1 MKNKIFSLFSLAIL
15 TLLVLTSFVS
25 ATVTSF
31 STNPTTLLNT
41 SGVHTVI
48 ITATSDAVETA
59 ATFSATQLTH
69 DGKIITFTNVT
80 QALVIGANTINMLYT
95 VQDGFNFEMKQY
107 TTPLAVNNAT
117 TSIGSSSLTFTQT
130 DFCAWDA
137 NGLTSS
143 TADLKT
149 TIKDIRVVSG
159 FGKDNEWYPQDEV
172 EVDVRVEN
180 NNNNDKIRNIVLEWG
195 LFNENTGKW
204 TIEVSDESDFDLKDG
219 DEKIVTLKFK
229 LDNMDEDIQDL
240 DKGDFV
246 FYARA
251 TGDVDEDTDRAVC
264 SSNSDT
270 ASIFIESDF
279 VITTDVQLPETN
291 ACGSQVQVTADVWNI
306 GDSDQSDVYIVLYN
320 KELGIN
326 QKVIIGDVDAFDNTK
341 LDVLVNVPQ
350 NVEEKSYS
358 LTISVYNEDSEVFQN
373 SDDDYSKSEY
383 ALKVAGSCS
392 NLPLASV
399 AANLQSE
406 TTKAGQELIV
416 KATVANTGSVQKTFG
431 IELTG
436 YEDWATLVS
445 IDKTSLDLKSK
456 ATGDVLVTLKVNA
469 DASGE
474 KTFNILVKDG
484 TKILSQPVTATFEK
498 SSIFS
503 ALTGLV
509 TGITGTENNNMYLW
523 GIGALNLVLVIVII
537 FVAVKV
543 VKKKK

>member
-406 TTKAGQELIV
+406 TKAGQELIV

-445 IDKTSLDLKSK
+445 VDKTSLDLKSK

>member
-406 TTKAGQELIV
+406 TKAGQELIV

-498 SSIFS
+498 SSILS